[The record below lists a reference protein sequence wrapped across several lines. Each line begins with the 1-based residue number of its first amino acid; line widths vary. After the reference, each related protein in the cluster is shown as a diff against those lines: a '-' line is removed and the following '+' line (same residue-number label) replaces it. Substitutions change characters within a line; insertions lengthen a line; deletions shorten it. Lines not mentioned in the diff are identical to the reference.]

1 MFISRRKYEEDL
13 ERAHEEGRQEA
24 FREMN
29 EAERETARERA
40 FDQMRKEVSEL
51 RWMIEAKTAAKTIPA
66 VEKGTSCP
74 PDRLDI

>member
-1 MFISRRKYEEDL
+1 MFITRKKYEEDL

-29 EAERETARERA
+29 EAERETAKERA
-40 FDQMRKEVSEL
+40 FDQLRREVSEL
-51 RWMIEAKTAAKTIPA
+51 RWQVETKTAAKTIPA
-66 VEKGTSCP
+66 VEKGVTCP